1 MVGTSPTES
10 PSARQEA
17 TALRNAATVLTT
29 PKSGIG
35 HLSDRRVTTVG
46 AKLAAGRPD
55 GQCCRLIGLASA
67 AMAIA
72 LLAVSPAIADA
83 QGVQPEIATGAAAR
97 AQVMATREMAVAA
110 NPHAARAGAEILAA
124 GGSAVDAAIA
134 MQLVLNLVEPQ
145 SSGIGG
151 GAFLLHYDAGN
162 DLVTSHDG
170 RETAP
175 AAATAERFLNPD
187 GSAPGYF
194 EALVGGRSV
203 GTPGLLR
210 MLEDVHDRF
219 GTLPWAELFEPAIAL
234 ADEGF
239 EISPRLAKLA
249 GWAPTLRRLP
259 VAAAYFLDADGKA
272 KPAGTLLQNPDYAF
286 GLRAIAEGG
295 ANAFYRGLL
304 AGEMVA
310 AVTGAAINPGDL
322 TRGDLARYKAM
333 ERPPVCLTYREH
345 RICGMGPPSSGGITV
360 LQIMAFLSAHDMAAL
375 APGSE
380 QATHLIAEAG
390 RLAYADRDRYIADP
404 DFVDVPAGLLDEA
417 YLRHRAALID
427 AARAGEGKAGLPPGA
442 RQGWLDAPSPELPA
456 TSHLS
461 VVDAEGNAVAMTTS
475 IEFAFGSAVMVRGF
489 LLNNQLTDFSFAP
502 ERDGELV
509 ANRVEPGKRPRSS
522 MAPTL
527 VFDADGKLKL
537 VLGSPGGSRI
547 ICYVAKTLV
556 AVIDWRMDVQ
566 AAVDSPNICNRNGKT
581 DIERGTPLEGL
592 AEGLAARGHEVAIRD
607 MNSGL
612 HAIHLIRDG
621 DGTVQMQGAADRRRE
636 GIAAGQ

>member
-1 MVGTSPTES
+1 
-10 PSARQEA
+10 
-17 TALRNAATVLTT
+17 
-29 PKSGIG
+29 
-35 HLSDRRVTTVG
+35 
-46 AKLAAGRPD
+46 
-55 GQCCRLIGLASA
+55 
-67 AMAIA
+67 MAIA
-72 LLAVSPAIADA
+72 LLLGNAATAVAQDA
-83 QGVQPEIATGAAAR
+83 QPEIGTGTADR
-97 AQVMATREMAVAA
+97 VQVMATHEMAVAA
-110 NPHAARAGAEILAA
+110 NPHAAQVGAEILAA

-162 DLVTSHDG
+162 DTVTSHDG

-175 AAATAERFLNPD
+175 AAATAERFLNSD
-187 GSAPGYF
+187 GSTPGF
-194 EALVGGRSV
+194 FDAVVGGRSV

-210 MLEDVHDRF
+210 MLEDVHGRF
-219 GTLPWAELFEPAIAL
+219 GKLPWAELFDPAIAL

-259 VAAAYFLDADGKA
+259 VAAAYFLDADGNA
-272 KPAGTLLQNPDYAF
+272 KPAGTVLQNPDFAF

-304 AGEMVA
+304 AGEIVA

-322 TRGDLARYKAM
+322 TRGDLAKYEAI
-333 ERPPVCLTYREH
+333 ERPPVCLTYREY

-360 LQIMAFLSAHDMAAL
+360 LQIMALLSEHDMAAL

-380 QATHLIAEAG
+380 QAVHLIAEAG

-404 DFVDVPAGLLDEA
+404 DFVDVPAGLLDET
-417 YLRHRAALID
+417 YLRGRASLID
-427 AARAGEGKAGLPPGA
+427 DARAGVGEAGMPPGA
-442 RQGWLDAPSPELPA
+442 QQGWLDAPSLELPS

-461 VVDAEGNAVAMTTS
+461 VIDADGNAVAMTTS
-475 IEFAFGSAVMVRGF
+475 IEFAFGSAVMARGF
-489 LLNNQLTDFSFAP
+489 LLNNQLTDFSFVP

-527 VFDADGKLKL
+527 VFDADGNLEL
-537 VLGSPGGSRI
+537 VVGSPGGSRI

-556 AVIDWRMDVQ
+556 AVIDWQMDVQ
-566 AAVDSPNICNRNGKT
+566 SAVDFPNFCNRNGTT
-581 DIERGTPLEGL
+581 DLESGTSLEAIADGL
-592 AEGLAARGHEVAIRD
+592 GARGHEVAIRD

-612 HAIHLIRDG
+612 HAIHLIRDA
-621 DGTVQMQGAADRRRE
+621 DGRVRMQGAADHRRE
-636 GIAAGQ
+636 GMAVGQ

>member
-1 MVGTSPTES
+1 MF
-10 PSARQEA
+10 
-17 TALRNAATVLTT
+17 
-29 PKSGIG
+29 
-35 HLSDRRVTTVG
+35 
-46 AKLAAGRPD
+46 
-55 GQCCRLIGLASA
+55 
-67 AMAIA
+67 
-72 LLAVSPAIADA
+72 AVSPALADD
-83 QGVQPEIATGAAAR
+83 QGVQPEIGTGAADH
-97 AQVMATREMAVAA
+97 AQVVANRELVVAA
-110 NPHAARAGAEILAA
+110 NPHAARVGAEILAA
-124 GGSAVDAAIA
+124 GGSATDAAIA

-151 GAFLLHYDAGN
+151 GAFLLHYDAAN
-162 DLVTSHDG
+162 DAVTSHDG

-194 EALVGGRSV
+194 DALVGGRSV

-210 MLEDVHDRF
+210 LLEDVHGRF
-219 GTLPWAELFEPAIAL
+219 GKLPWADLFQPAIAL
-234 ADEGF
+234 AEEGF

-259 VAAAYFLDADGKA
+259 VAAAYFLDADGNA
-272 KPAGTLLQNPDYAF
+272 KPAGTLLQNPDFAF
-286 GLRAIAEGG
+286 GLKAIAEGG
-295 ANAFYRGLL
+295 ANAFYRGRL
-304 AGEMVA
+304 AGEIVA
-310 AVTGAAINPGDL
+310 AVTGAAVNPGDM
-322 TRGDLARYKAM
+322 TRGDLAKYEAV
-333 ERPPVCLTYREH
+333 ERPPVCLPYRGH

-360 LQIMAFLSAHDMAAL
+360 LQIMALLAGHDMAAL

-380 QATHLIAEAG
+380 QAIHLIAEAS

-404 DFVDVPAGLLDEA
+404 DFADVPQGLLDEA
-417 YLRHRAALID
+417 YLRDRAALID
-427 AARAGEGKAGLPPGA
+427 GARAGVGEAGMPPGA
-442 RQGWLDAPSPELPA
+442 QQGWLDAPSPELPA

-461 VVDAEGNAVAMTTS
+461 VVDADGNAVAMTTS

-489 LLNNQLTDFSFAP
+489 LLNNQLTDFSFTP

-527 VFDADGKLKL
+527 VFDANGNLEL
-537 VLGSPGGSRI
+537 VVGSPGGSRI

-566 AAVDSPNICNRNGKT
+566 SAVDFPNFCNRNGKT
-581 DIERGTPLEGL
+581 DLERGTSLEAIADGL
-592 AEGLAARGHEVAIRD
+592 GARGHEVAIRD

-621 DGTVQMQGAADRRRE
+621 DGTVRMQGAADHRRE
-636 GIAAGQ
+636 GMAAGQ